1 MTTITTATTLPAP
14 ACSWPLSLRDMAL
27 LSLLTHPQNTVVT
40 LSGTFYWNSP
50 SHSVNSLIVP
60 WQEGHTVWCEKH
72 SVLFVMLTHFGEKSR
87 AWQLQHQ
94 RITEFS
100 ETLSFQHTDT
110 FFFFDKADLCH
121 KNDFVVMESEIAAAT
136 VPNTYF
142 LCSMTQGAPFLDP
155 SAISTGAQ
163 LHYRQTRSSLPSQWK
178 SSKFPYKSVDANW
191 YMRGGK
197 A

>member
-27 LSLLTHPQNTVVT
+27 LSLLTHPQNTSHTEWHLLLEFPRSLRQQPHSSSYRKDT
-40 LSGTFYWNSP
+40 LCGARSP
-50 SHSVNSLIVP
+50 VSSLLCSLILAKSPEHGSSNTKGSQNLVRYF
-60 WQEGHTVWCEKH
+60 H
-72 SVLFVMLTHFGEKSR
+72 SSTQIL
-87 AWQLQHQ
+87 
-94 RITEFS
+94 
-100 ETLSFQHTDT
+100 
-110 FFFFDKADLCH
+110 FFFDKADLCH
-121 KNDFVVMESEIAAAT
+121 KSDFVVMESEIAAAT
-136 VPNTYF
+136 VQNTYF

-163 LHYRQTRSSLPSQWK
+163 LHYRQTRSSLPPQWK